1 MSARKSTLFYGVLIG
16 LASLV
21 AGMVIAAKLDLS
33 PASTAAN
40 LTVPAANS
48 SPITGPLDATT
59 FRRIAEAANPS
70 VVSIRT
76 LTMRQTRGGV
86 QDLFGPQNPFGGR
99 RPAPTQRVPGAGSGF
114 IIDKA
119 GFILTNNHVV
129 EDATSIEVALA
140 GMSQLEPGLPAKLIG
155 RDPLTDSALLQLIR
169 LPDEPLTEA
178 KFGDSTQIAPGDW
191 VMAIGNPF
199 RFSNTVTVGVVSAVG
214 RLQNTAIDGRQ
225 EEMIQTDAAINQG
238 NSGGPLLNL
247 RGEVVGINTM
257 IVSDGGG
264 GNLGIGFAIPINSVS
279 EILPQLRKGK
289 VLRGRIGVGLSAIP
303 ITREDAQDLGLPGP
317 SGSTVSSVTS
327 GGPADEG
334 GLKIGDVI
342 VEFNGKPI
350 KDNTSLVAMVTRTA
364 PGTTVP
370 LKVVRAKKTLSL
382 NVKVDEFDVQQEQEA
397 SALARSTQDI
407 NPTTTGLDMTID
419 RVTPQI
425 ARQLE
430 LPAGRTGAV
439 VTEVE
444 PGGVAAQNGVR
455 PGDVILGVN
464 DQVTSSVEQVNTALG
479 RIVSGRLARLLIW
492 RGGQE
497 TLVQVRKP

>member
-21 AGMVIAAKLDLS
+21 AGMVIASRLDLS
-33 PASTAAN
+33 PLSTAAN
-40 LTVPAANS
+40 LNVPAINS

-59 FRRIAEAANPS
+59 FRRIADAASPS

-76 LTMRQTRGGV
+76 LSMRQARGV
-86 QDLFGPQNPFGGR
+86 QDLFGLQNPFGGR
-99 RPAPTQRVPGAGSGF
+99 RQAPPSQRVPGAGSGF

-140 GMSQLEPGLPAKLIG
+140 GMSELEPGLPAKLIG

-169 LPDEPLTEA
+169 LPEEPLTEA
-178 KFGDSTQIAPGDW
+178 KFGDSTQIGPGDW

-199 RFSNTVTVGVVSAVG
+199 RLSNTVTVGVVSAVG
-214 RLQNTAIDGRQ
+214 RLQQTAIANRQ
-225 EEMIQTDAAINQG
+225 EEMIQTDAAINRG

-257 IVSDGGG
+257 IVSDENG

-289 VLRGRIGVGLSAIP
+289 VLRGLIGVSLSAIP
-303 ITREDAQDLGLPGP
+303 ITREDAQDLGLPGS
-317 SGSTVSSVTS
+317 SGSTVSAVTAN
-327 GGPADEG
+327 GPAAEA

-342 VEFNGKPI
+342 VEFNGKPV
-350 KDNTSLVAMVTRTA
+350 KDNSSLVGMVTRTS

-370 LKVVRAKKTLSL
+370 VKIVRTKRTMTL
-382 NVKVDEFDVQQEQEA
+382 NVKVDEFDVQQEQA
-397 SALARSTQDI
+397 AQAQLQPN
-407 NPTTTGLDMTID
+407 NPEPTATGLDMTID

-430 LPAGRTGAV
+430 LPAGQTGVV

-444 PGGVAAQNGVR
+444 PGGAAAQNGVR
-455 PGDVILGVN
+455 PGDVILGIN
-464 DQVTSSVEQVNTALG
+464 DQATTTVEQVNAALA
-479 RIVSGRLARLLIW
+479 RIASGRLARLRVW

-497 TLVQVRKP
+497 VLVQVRKP

>member
-1 MSARKSTLFYGVLIG
+1 MSARKSTMFYGVLIA

-21 AGMVIAAKLDLS
+21 AGMVIASKLDLS
-33 PASTAAN
+33 PVSTAAN
-40 LTVPAANS
+40 LSVPAANS

-59 FRRIAEAANPS
+59 FRRIADAASPS

-76 LTMRQTRGGV
+76 LTLRQTRSM

-99 RPAPTQRVPGAGSGF
+99 RQPPAQRVPGAGSGF

-119 GFILTNNHVV
+119 GFILTNNHVI
-129 EDATSIEVALA
+129 EDATSIEIQLA
-140 GMSQLEPGLPAKLIG
+140 GMGQLEPGLPAKLIG
-155 RDPLTDSALLQLIR
+155 RDPLTDSALLQLTR
-169 LPDEPLTEA
+169 LPEDPLTEA
-178 KFGDSTQIAPGDW
+178 RFGDSTQIGPGDW

-199 RFSNTVTVGVVSAVG
+199 RLSNTVTVGVVSAVG
-214 RLQNTAIDGRQ
+214 RLQQTAIDGRS

-257 IVSDGGG
+257 IVSDGSG
-264 GNLGIGFAIPINSVS
+264 GNLGIGFAIPINSVT

-289 VLRGRIGVGLSAIP
+289 VLRGLIGVGLSPNP
-303 ITREDAQDLGLPGP
+303 ITREDAQDLGLPGA
-317 SGSTVSSVTS
+317 SGSTVSSVAAE
-327 GGPADEG
+327 GPAEAA

-342 VEFNGKPI
+342 VEYNGKPV
-350 KDNTSLVAMVTRTA
+350 KDNSSLVGMVTRTA

-370 LKVVRAKKTLSL
+370 VKVVRAKKILSL
-382 NVKVDEFDVQQEQEA
+382 NIKVDEFDVQQQQEA
-397 SALARSTQDI
+397 QAQAQARGNTAR
-407 NPTTTGLDMTID
+407 PTATGFDMTID

-444 PGGVAAQNGVR
+444 PGGVASLNGVR

-464 DQVTSSVEQVNTALG
+464 DETTPTVDQVNAALT
-479 RIVSGRLARLLIW
+479 RIPSGRLARLRIW
-492 RGGQE
+492 RAGE
-497 TLVQVRKP
+497 EVLVQVRKP